1 MQLNKPA
8 VEIILPPNLAEASA
22 SALKLCELFLEGLLK
37 SESKVITLSVDLP
50 NKAIQCNDPAVREIV
65 RLFVGSGQFSEFVRQ
80 QISLLHKTEIP
91 GSIGELRFLC
101 EGRSHVF
108 IFEGAIERG
117 GWKIVAD

>member
-8 VEIILPPNLAEASA
+8 VEIILPPHFAEASA
-22 SALKLCELFLEGLLK
+22 SALKLCELLLEGLLK
-37 SESKVITLSVDLP
+37 SASKVIALSVDLP
-50 NKAIQCNDPAVREIV
+50 NKAIQCNDSAVREIV

-91 GSIGELRFLC
+91 GSIGDLRFLC
-101 EGRSHVF
+101 EGRFHVF

-117 GWKIVAD
+117 GWKIR